1 MIDHGFT
8 RDLDRAELR
17 ALARELRAR
26 PDLWSQL
33 VRSDPDERVY
43 ELLMRDEHVMAYLI
57 CWSDNQDTG
66 FHDHD
71 GSAGAV
77 AVAAGA
83 VREQRL
89 RLTGPPLARTHHAG
103 AVFDFD
109 PRDIHRV
116 SHERGEPAVTLH
128 VYSPPLQRMGAHLVE
143 SDGTLTRQALP
154 SVGDL
159 PPPA

>member
-1 MIDHGFT
+1 MIEHGFT

-33 VRSDPDERVY
+33 VRRDADERVY

-57 CWSDNQDTG
+57 CWSEDHDTG

-83 VREQRL
+83 VTEQRL
-89 RLTGPPLARTHHAG
+89 RVGRPPLVRTHHAG

-109 PRDIHRV
+109 PPALHR
-116 SHERGEPAVTLH
+116 
-128 VYSPPLQRMGAHLVE
+128 
-143 SDGTLTRQALP
+143 
-154 SVGDL
+154 
-159 PPPA
+159 